1 MLAIERALASRADS
15 EHPLL
20 EIFDDDAEVSAVY
33 SYRQIIGAARALGR
47 HLAAMTR
54 TLARPAVVGVVCGNT
69 AELVVADLACIL
81 SRFVEVP
88 VPLAFSRVQAGNLLA
103 GIDLCLHDHQ
113 GATKLA
119 EWGAGALP
127 AGTPTMSLDLPALLR
142 DADPRPLTAPP
153 DGGDWICKT
162 IHTSGTTSHPKGV
175 KIRALGLD
183 ALLGS
188 LMAEMPKDAF
198 HRYLSTVPLSLL
210 IEQVTGLYMVVLQGG
225 TLSLLPASAPLI
237 GTTPSAGARA
247 MRFLARARA
256 TALVATPALVEE
268 IERAASALRGAGD
281 PVNRTLFGTDRLP
294 LICCG
299 GAPISL
305 ELLRA
310 LDDLGIPVYEGYG
323 LSENSSV
330 VTWNRPNARKLGTVG
345 RPLPHVHLRLG
356 DDGEVLVKSTSLFDG
371 YTVDDPSSCA
381 IDDDG
386 WLHTGDLGSI
396 DEEGFL
402 RITGRRKNVIIT
414 TAGRNVAPEWV
425 EAQYATLPFVRA
437 VAVAGNHLESLH
449 GLFLVDPSCDLAD
462 AHARIDAFGERNLS
476 DVERVR
482 VAYVLPAEDSDYRR
496 FFTVTGRPMRA
507 ILDRAIAEGTISQPT
522 PPSA

>member
-1 MLAIERALASRADS
+1 MLAIERALASLADS
-15 EHPLL
+15 ERPLL
-20 EIFDDDAEVSAVY
+20 EIFDDAAEVSAVY
-33 SYRQIIGAARALGR
+33 SYRQTTRAAMALGR
-47 HLAAMTR
+47 YLASLTR
-54 TLARPAVVGVVCGNT
+54 SLDRPAVVGVVCGNT
-69 AELVVADLACIL
+69 AEFVVADLACIL
-81 SRFVEVP
+81 SRFIEVP

-103 GIDLCLHDHQ
+103 GIDLCLHDRQ
-113 GATKLA
+113 GATKLV
-119 EWGAGALP
+119 EWGSGALP
-127 AGTPTMSLDLPALLR
+127 GGIPTVLLDLSALLH
-142 DADPRPLTAPP
+142 DGEDLPFALPP
-153 DGGDWICKT
+153 VAGDWICKT

-188 LMAEMPKDAF
+188 LMAEMPADAF
-198 HRYLSTVPLSLL
+198 RRYLSTVPMSLL

-225 TLSLLPASAPLI
+225 TLSLLPASSPLI
-237 GTTPSAGARA
+237 GTTPAAGAQT
-247 MRFLARARA
+247 MRFLARAKA

-268 IERAASALRGAGD
+268 IERTATALRAAGAAI
-281 PVNRTLFGTDRLP
+281 NQTLFGTDDLP

-305 ELLRA
+305 EVLRS
-310 LDDLGIPVYEGYG
+310 LDALGIPVYEGYG

-330 VTWNRPNARKLGTVG
+330 VAWNRPNARKLGTVG
-345 RPLPHVHLRLG
+345 RPLPHVRLMLG

-386 WLHTGDLGSI
+386 WLHTGDLGSV
-396 DEEGFL
+396 DAEGFL

-414 TAGRNVAPEWV
+414 TTGRNVAPEWV
-425 EAQYATLPFVRA
+425 EAQYATLAFVRA

-449 GLFLVDPSCDLAD
+449 GLFLVDPAYDLDEARV
-462 AHARIDAFGERNLS
+462 RIDAFGESHLS

-482 VAYVLPAEDSDYRR
+482 VAYVLPAKDSDYRR
-496 FFTVTGRPMRA
+496 FFTVTGRPMRV
-507 ILDRAIAEGTISQPT
+507 ILDRAIAEGTIPQP
-522 PPSA
+522 SLSRA